1 MGDSSGGRALL
12 RLMPG
17 RVLHTE
23 GRRRGLTRSLFV
35 RHIDGGS
42 SNIVESELTAVLGPR
57 YNLTRYGIRF
67 VSSPSHADVLL
78 LTGPL
83 TRNML
88 GPLRAA
94 FSVMPEP
101 RAIVTAGDWVPV
113 SHAEELGDPANWQV
127 ARAMTASYATVDLPS
142 EMRPAILAHIPGDPP
157 DPQEIIAALVRVAR
171 LRARRRRGRRSANGV

>member
-1 MGDSSGGRALL
+1 MRLL
-12 RLMPG
+12 PG
-17 RVLHTE
+17 HVLHTE
-23 GRRRGLTRSLFV
+23 GRRRLARSLFV

-42 SNIVESELTAVLGPR
+42 SNIVESELTAALGPR

-101 RAIVTAGDWVPV
+101 RAIVTAGDWAWGSP
-113 SHAEELGDPANWQV
+113 AEDLGDQADRQLE
-127 ARAMTASYATVDLPS
+127 RAMAASYATAELPP
-142 EMRPAILAHIPGDPP
+142 EMRRAVLAHIPGDPP
-157 DPQEIIAALVRVAR
+157 EPKEIIAALVRVAR
-171 LRARRRRGRRSANGV
+171 LRARLRRGRRSANSV